1 MKTRRTWRN
10 QANHP
15 ESGNGAL
22 LGRVLAGVARAL
34 RGRAGWAAGASAV
47 LVLGLVGVWL
57 FVGSGQDGPPDPRAR
72 QYKEFDA
79 CLLTDEKGI
88 VAGAAAA
95 PVWEGMQKASLETRA
110 RVTYVPVIGEPSAAN
125 ARPFFNSLMQRKC
138 DVVLAVGAPR
148 WRSRK
153 RGRGSTNRHAS
164 SWSTVRHLPGMSPL
178 RSPVTGLRRPW
189 RKRSGRPSK
198 PRVRNGQ
205 ASVPRVG

>member
-1 MKTRRTWRN
+1 MKTRRAWRN
-10 QANHP
+10 RANSP
-15 ESGNGAL
+15 EFGGGAL
-22 LGRVLAGVARAL
+22 LGRVLARVGGAL
-34 RGRAGWAAGASAV
+34 RGRAGWAAGASGV

-57 FVGSGQDGPPDPRAR
+57 FTGSGQDGPPDPRAR

-138 DVVLAVGAPR
+138 DVVLAVGAPQVEVTEEGAKQHQQAR
-148 WRSRK
+148 FVVVD
-153 RGRGSTNRHAS
+153 GSAS
-164 SWSTVRHLPGMSPL
+164 AGNVTVAN
-178 RSPVTGLRRPW
+178 
-189 RKRSGRPSK
+189 SGDRLEETVAEAI
-198 PRVRNGQ
+198 RQ
-205 ASVPRVG
+205 AVKASGA

>member
-1 MKTRRTWRN
+1 MKTRRTWRKQVN
-10 QANHP
+10 RP
-15 ESGNGAL
+15 ESGSGAL
-22 LGRVLAGVARAL
+22 LGRVLGGAARAL
-34 RGRAGWAAGASAV
+34 RGRAGWAAGASVV

-138 DVVLAVGAPR
+138 DVVLAVGAPQVEVTEEGAKQHKQAR
-148 WRSRK
+148 FVVVD
-153 RGRGSTNRHAS
+153 GSAS
-164 SWSTVRHLPGMSPL
+164 AGNVTVA
-178 RSPVTGLRRPW
+178 
-189 RKRSGRPSK
+189 KSGDRLEETVAEAI
-198 PRVRNGQ
+198 RQ
-205 ASVPRVG
+205 AVKASGA